1 MTNPCHGDAA
11 VAARVPAR
19 EWLLLGTLA
28 ALWGSSYLFIRIA
41 VETIPP
47 VTLIAIR
54 VTLAAALLSGIAL
67 ARGEAFPRGWA
78 VWSSLFVQSL
88 CNSIGAWTLLA
99 WGQQRVP
106 SGVAGV
112 LNSTSPLFVVGLTLL
127 AGSVRPRWIAVA
139 GALTGFAGVA
149 TIVGADAPTLF
160 GGDLAGQLAVLASA
174 ALYACAALNGRRF
187 ASLPPAVTA
196 AATMLLA
203 SAALVP
209 ASLALDRPW
218 TLSPSTPSLLAALT
232 LAIACTGFALLLYF
246 RLLRTI
252 GALGVASN
260 SYLRAGVSVAL
271 GVAVLGESLSWPIA
285 AGGAAIVA
293 GVVLINAPARAP
305 AAASTGARA
314 PGR

>member
-1 MTNPCHGDAA
+1 MSSTTTNSS
-11 VAARVPAR
+11 PAR
-19 EWLLLGTLA
+19 
-28 ALWGSSYLFIRIA
+28 
-41 VETIPP
+41 
-47 VTLIAIR
+47 
-54 VTLAAALLSGIAL
+54 
-67 ARGEAFPRGWA
+67 
-78 VWSSLFVQSL
+78 
-88 CNSIGAWTLLA
+88 C
-99 WGQQRVP
+99 
-106 SGVAGV
+106 
-112 LNSTSPLFVVGLTLL
+112 
-127 AGSVRPRWIAVA
+127 
-139 GALTGFAGVA
+139 
-149 TIVGADAPTLF
+149 
-160 GGDLAGQLAVLASA
+160 
-174 ALYACAALNGRRF
+174 
-187 ASLPPAVTA
+187 
-196 AATMLLA
+196 A

-293 GVVLINAPARAP
+293 GVVLKNAPARAP